1 MSVYDLAPL
10 SHLTLLQELDLHQ
23 LQEEQGWLDMGPLS
37 CLVNLTSL
45 GLQGS
50 DADIIQHAPWSRW
63 TALSKLDLHGSRVA
77 DLRPLR
83 VLTGLRSLELSQTR
97 ELRDIGPLSGLCSLQ
112 ELVLTGSK
120 NVRDFRPVLHLTA
133 LTKGGQLRRP

>member
-1 MSVYDLAPL
+1 MQDLTPLSSYTGVTSLEVYAVSVYDISPI

-23 LQEEQGWLDMGPLS
+23 LQEEQGWLDMNPLS
-37 CLVNLTSL
+37 ALVNLTSL

-50 DADIIQHAPWSRW
+50 DADIIQHTPWARL

-83 VLTGLRSLELSQTR
+83 VLTGLKSLELTQTR
-97 ELRDIGPLSGLCSLQ
+97 ELRDIGPLSALTALQ
-112 ELVLTGSK
+112 ELVQT
-120 NVRDFRPVLHLTA
+120 P
-133 LTKGGQLRRP
+133 RRH